1 MARNQ
6 YYIFINSLFFV
17 LGFSVVFSFVGI
29 LLQTILSNSSFLVLR
44 WLGRIGGIIIMLFGL
59 YLLNLLKIS
68 FLEKEHKFQV
78 KRKFKSSYIASFLF
92 GSAFA
97 VGWTPCIG
105 AVLGAILTLA
115 ITQPTMAFFLLF
127 SYSIGL
133 GIPFLLVGLFTNQ
146 ANKII
151 QKILPY
157 LRYLNY
163 FFGVMLI
170 ILGILVFTSNL
181 AKIAN
186 LSFVAELLLKT
197 NLSYIDF
204 GSSVNLGIAFLAGL
218 ISFLSPCVL
227 PLIPAFLLYLASITI
242 KNGNQD

>member
-1 MARNQ
+1 MERNQ

-17 LGFSVVFSFVGI
+17 LGFSIVFSLVGI
-29 LLQTILSNSSFLVLR
+29 LLQTILSNSSLIVLK
-44 WLGRIGGIIIMLFGL
+44 WLSRAGGIIIIIFGL

-68 FLEKEHKFQV
+68 FLEKEHKFQI
-78 KRKFKSSYIASFLF
+78 KRKFKSSYVASFLF

-105 AVLGAILTLA
+105 AVLGSILTLA
-115 ITQPTMAFFLLF
+115 VTQPTKAFLLLF
-127 SYSIGL
+127 SYSLGL

-146 ANKII
+146 ANKFI

-157 LRYLNY
+157 LKYINY
-163 FFGVMLI
+163 IFGI
-170 ILGILVFTSNL
+170 ILITMGILVFTNNL

-186 LSFVAELLLKT
+186 LSFVATLLLKL

-204 GSSVNLGIAFLAGL
+204 GSSINLGIAFLAGL
-218 ISFLSPCVL
+218 ISFLSPCIL
-227 PLIPAFLLYLASITI
+227 PLIPAFLVYLASITI
-242 KNGNQD
+242 KNGN